1 MEIKITVLKT
11 FNKFMFL
18 FLLINLILVG
28 CGTTSDQ
35 IVQKEEIGEAFKQN
49 AFETKIPF
57 ATPEI
62 LRVHESNLNKEYE
75 IGPGDQIRIDFWGRD
90 SLSGDHIVGPFGKV
104 TLPMLGEF
112 KMGGLTRVQAI
123 TQITRVYQ
131 GFYENPILT
140 VKIVKYLNNKVYVL
154 GRVTNPGVIHF
165 EGNGSLL
172 EALSLAGGLPTRDKT
187 IFLSKCSIIRG
198 NDQIIWVDLVQLLQ
212 KGNLKLNVKLRNN
225 DIIHIPES
233 TDAAVFVMGEVKNP
247 GSYQIQTS
255 GLSLLD
261 AINLA
266 GGATEDGNINEIRL
280 VRNMKEG
287 NVMIVDL
294 TDFYEKGDYTK
305 NALLRDDDIIFIPE
319 RGMAQFNY
327 YLRQIDPL
335 LRTFVSGA
343 LLKSSFF
350 DTGN

>member
-1 MEIKITVLKT
+1 MQTKVKLEIKSVFIAMLII
-11 FNKFMFL
+11 
-18 FLLINLILVG
+18 LLQVG
-28 CGTTSDQ
+28 CGTTSD
-35 IVQKEEIGEAFKQN
+35 IIIPEGIGEAFKKT

-62 LRVHESNLNKEYE
+62 LKVHESNLSKDYE
-75 IGPGDQIRIDFWGRD
+75 IGPGDKIQIDFWGRD
-90 SLSGDHIVGPFGKV
+90 ALSGAHVVGPFGKI

-112 KMGGLTRVQAI
+112 NIGGLTRVQAI
-123 TQITRVYQ
+123 GDITMEYQ
-131 GFYENPILT
+131 NFYETPILT
-140 VKIVKYLNNKVYVL
+140 VKILQYLNNKVYVL

-266 GGATEDGNINEIRL
+266 GGTTENGNVNEIRL
-280 VRNMKEG
+280 VRNMEEG
-287 NVMIVDL
+287 NVMVVDL
-294 TDFYEKGDYTK
+294 MDFIEKGDYTK
-305 NALLRDDDIIFIPE
+305 NALLRDDDIIFVPQ
-319 RGMAQFNY
+319 RGIAKFNY
-327 YLRQIDPL
+327 YLRQVDPL
-335 LRTFVSGA
+335 LRTFISGA

-350 DTGN
+350 DSGE

>member
-1 MEIKITVLKT
+1 MKIEEQIKVKNILMALFFAWVLA
-11 FNKFMFL
+11 
-18 FLLINLILVG
+18 G
-28 CGTTSDQ
+28 CGTTSEKVLIDE
-35 IVQKEEIGEAFKQN
+35 VGEAFKKTS
-49 AFETKIPF
+49 FETEIPF

-75 IGPGDQIRIDFWGRD
+75 IGPGDKIQIDFWGRD
-90 SLSGDHIVGPFGKV
+90 ALNGGHIVGPFGKI

-112 KMGGLTRVQAI
+112 NIGGLTRVQAI
-123 TQITRVYQ
+123 NDITRLYE
-131 GFYENPILT
+131 GFYNNPILT
-140 VKIVKYLNNKVYVL
+140 VKIVQYLNNKVYVL

-266 GGATEDGNINEIRL
+266 GGATENGNVNEIRL
-280 VRNMKEG
+280 VRNMEEG
-287 NVMIVDL
+287 NVMVVDL
-294 TDFYEKGDYTK
+294 MDFVEKGDYTK
-305 NALLRDDDIIFIPE
+305 NALLRDDDIIFVPQ
-319 RGMAQFNY
+319 RGISKFNY
-327 YLRQIDPL
+327 YLRQVDPL
-335 LRTFVSGA
+335 LRTFISGA
-343 LLKSSFF
+343 ILKSSFF
-350 DTGN
+350 DSDED

>member
-1 MEIKITVLKT
+1 MQINTNLKQPVFFITI
-11 FNKFMFL
+11 
-18 FLLINLILVG
+18 LLVLILTG
-28 CGTTSDQ
+28 CGTTSDNV
-35 IVQKEEIGEAFKQN
+35 IPDEVGEAFKQTS
-49 AFETKIPF
+49 FETEIPF
-57 ATPEI
+57 ATPDI
-62 LRVHESNLNKEYE
+62 LRAHESNLNKEYE
-75 IGPGDQIRIDFWGRD
+75 IGPGDKIQVDFWGRD
-90 SLSGDHIVGPFGKV
+90 ALSGGHVVGPFGKI

-112 KMGGLTRVQAI
+112 NIGGLTRVQAI
-123 TQITRVYQ
+123 DDMTRLYQ
-131 GFYENPILT
+131 GFYNNPILT
-140 VKIVKYLNNKVYVL
+140 VKITQYLNNKVYVL

-172 EALSLAGGLPTRDKT
+172 EALALSGGLPTRDKT

-266 GGATEDGNINEIRL
+266 GGATENGNVNEIRL
-280 VRNMKEG
+280 VRNMEEG
-287 NVMIVDL
+287 NVMVVDL
-294 TDFYEKGDYTK
+294 MDFVEKGDYTK
-305 NALLRDDDIIFIPE
+305 NALLKDDDIIFVPQKGI
-319 RGMAQFNY
+319 AKFNY
-327 YLRQIDPL
+327 YLRQVDPL
-335 LRTFVSGA
+335 LRTFISGA
-343 LLKSSFF
+343 LLKSAFF
-350 DTGN
+350 PSVDDED

>member
-1 MEIKITVLKT
+1 MK
-11 FNKFMFL
+11 NKNNNFQSLSNRYFII
-18 FLLINLILVG
+18 LLIIFFLVG

-35 IVQKEEIGEAFKQN
+35 IVPKDGIGQAFKQT

-62 LRVHESNLNKEYE
+62 LRALENNLNKDYE

-90 SLSGDHIVGPFGKV
+90 NLSGDHLVGPFGKV
-104 TLPMLGEF
+104 TLPMMGEF
-112 KMGGLTRVQAI
+112 NMGGLTRVLAIKKI
-123 TQITRVYQ
+123 TQLYEN
-131 GFYENPILT
+131 FYDNPILT
-140 VKIVKYLNNKVYVL
+140 LKILKYLNNKVYVL
-154 GRVTNPGVIHF
+154 GRVSNPGVIHF
-165 EGNGSLL
+165 DGNGSLL

-187 IFLSKCSIIRG
+187 ISLSKCSIIRG

-233 TDAAVFVMGEVKNP
+233 TDAAVFVMGEVKSP

-266 GGATEDGNINEIRL
+266 GGITENGNKNEIRL
-280 VRNMKEG
+280 VRNMKED
-287 NVMIVDL
+287 NMMVVDL
-294 TDFYEKGDYTK
+294 MDFIEKGDYSK
-305 NALLRDDDIIFIPE
+305 NALLRDDDIIYVPQ
-319 RGMAQFNY
+319 RGSAKFNY
-327 YLRQIDPL
+327 FLRQVDPII
-335 LRTFVSGA
+335 RTFISGA
-343 LLKSSFF
+343 LLKATFIDSE
-350 DTGN
+350 